1 MRKAEEVQCQSG
13 LRHLSVPQVQ
23 WKIWVAAANTCDQI
37 VLERLD
43 GPFSSVGSMQLGRGE
58 LEGDSLFS
66 HEGLESC
73 GVFIVESLENGSQA
87 LVGELGVK
95 GSVGSDKF
103 MFAAGLQWFWEYD
116 IAVIIVQDHDVLAAP
131 T

>member
-1 MRKAEEVQCQSG
+1 M
-13 LRHLSVPQVQ
+13 
-23 WKIWVAAANTCDQI
+23 

-43 GPFSSVGSMQLGRGE
+43 GPFVSVGTMQVGRGE

-87 LVGELGVK
+87 LVGELGVE
-95 GSVGSDKF
+95 GGVGSHKS
-103 MFAAGLQWFWEYD
+103 MFTVGLQWFWDYG
-116 IAVIIVQDHDVLAAP
+116 IAVIIVQYHDVLAA
-131 T
+131 TT